1 MASVSASQGRAL
13 GSGAEVRDHLV
24 VAVKV
29 SDIAESADVSH
40 SPSSV
45 DWMLHMRDSHIP
57 CIRASYTMLE
67 VPPGSRGKALTAE

>member
-24 VAVKV
+24 VTVKV
-29 SDIAESADVSH
+29 PDLAESTGMSH

-45 DWMLHMRDSHIP
+45 DWMLHMLDSNTLCSRLHI
-57 CIRASYTMLE
+57 R
-67 VPPGSRGKALTAE
+67 